1 MTKEEFEK
9 IPLNSTVKLKGI
21 KGVVLDKQSD
31 ALVIRVG
38 FSSSRPLIKKIYYG
52 EVISDEN

>member
-9 IPLNSTVKLKGI
+9 IPLNSTVKSKGI
-21 KGVVLDKQSD
+21 KCVVLDKQSD

-38 FSSSRPLIKKIYYG
+38 FSSNRPLVKKIYYG
-52 EVISDEN
+52 EVMSDEN

>member
-1 MTKEEFEK
+1 MTKEEFEN
-9 IPLNSTVKLKGI
+9 IPLNSTVKSKGI

>member
-38 FSSSRPLIKKIYYG
+38 FSSSRPLVKKIYYG
-52 EVISDEN
+52 EVMSDEN

>member
-1 MTKEEFEK
+1 MKKEEFEK

-38 FSSSRPLIKKIYYG
+38 FSSSRPLVKKIYYG
-52 EVISDEN
+52 EVMSDEN